1 MHKDVDINFLSNFKR
16 QLKTIIHMDANKN
29 QANSFLWSKVQS
41 NARLHMGFF
50 DLHGGLGRQYGSL
63 GLSIDGPKSE
73 MTVKKADVFSLSV
86 PSTIALNGE
95 QSSVNLALMEKK
107 IKAII
112 KALACS
118 DAVAVHVTALI
129 PSHAGLGSGTQLALS
144 IAMAL
149 NTLFG
154 LNLTIAQLAQK
165 TGRGKRSG
173 IGIAA
178 FAEGGF
184 IIDAGRSLAHL
195 EAAPPI
201 LARYAFPKSWCVLLI
216 EDAMQI
222 GMHGEAELL
231 AFKNLPQFSEAIAST
246 LCRHVLMQT
255 MPAMLAQDLITFGAS
270 IHALQ
275 MHVGDYFAPA
285 QGSRYASPNVS
296 RALTILLENGA
307 PCVGQSSWG
316 PTGFAV
322 FENIEIAKQY
332 QALLA
337 QTFLDAKLPY
347 HVLSWR
353 LCRANNAGAL
363 VTSG

>member
-1 MHKDVDINFLSNFKR
+1 MQAHS
-16 QLKTIIHMDANKN
+16 N
-29 QANSFLWSKVQS
+29 QANSLSWSKVQS

-63 GLSIDGPKSE
+63 GLSIDEPRSE
-73 MTVKKADVFSLSV
+73 VTVKKADVFSLSV
-86 PSTIALNGE
+86 PLNMTLTNE
-95 QSSVNLALMEKK
+95 QSSMNLVLMEKK

-149 NTLFG
+149 NTLFC

-184 IIDAGRSLAHL
+184 IIDAGRSLADP
-195 EAAPPI
+195 ETAPPI
-201 LARYAFPKSWCVLLI
+201 LVRYAFPKSWCVLLI

-231 AFKNLPQFSEAIAST
+231 AFKNLPQFSEAIAGT

-285 QGSRYASPNVS
+285 QGSRYASPSVS

-332 QALLA
+332 QTLLA
-337 QTFLDAKLPY
+337 QTFLDAKLP
-347 HVLSWR
+347 HHGLSWR

>member
-1 MHKDVDINFLSNFKR
+1 MQAQS
-16 QLKTIIHMDANKN
+16 N
-29 QANSFLWSKVQS
+29 QANSLSWSKVQS

-63 GLSIDGPKSE
+63 GLSIDAPKIE
-73 MTVKKADVFSLSV
+73 VTVKKADVFSLSV
-86 PSTIALNGE
+86 PLNMTLTDE
-95 QSSVNLALMEKK
+95 QSSMNLALMEKN
-107 IKAII
+107 IKDII
-112 KALACS
+112 NALACS
-118 DAVAVHVTALI
+118 DAVAVHVTEMI

-144 IAMAL
+144 IATAL
-149 NTLFG
+149 NNLFS
-154 LNLTIAQLAQK
+154 LNLTVAQLAQK

-184 IIDAGRSLAHL
+184 IIDAGRSTANLQ
-195 EAAPPI
+195 ETPPI
-201 LARYAFPKSWCVLLI
+201 LARYAFPKNWCVLLI
-216 EDAMQI
+216 EDAMQTGI
-222 GMHGEAELL
+222 HGEAELL
-231 AFKNLPQFSEAIAST
+231 AFKTLPQFSEALAAS

-255 MPAMLAQDLITFGAS
+255 MPAMLAEDLMTFGAS

-275 MHVGDYFAPA
+275 MHVGDYFSPA

-296 RALTILLENGA
+296 RVLACLLEHDA

-316 PTGFAV
+316 PTGFSV
-322 FENIEIAKQY
+322 FESVEIAEQY

-337 QTFLDAKLPY
+337 QTFLATELSNQG
-347 HVLSWR
+347 LSWR
-353 LCRANNAGAL
+353 LCSANNSGAL